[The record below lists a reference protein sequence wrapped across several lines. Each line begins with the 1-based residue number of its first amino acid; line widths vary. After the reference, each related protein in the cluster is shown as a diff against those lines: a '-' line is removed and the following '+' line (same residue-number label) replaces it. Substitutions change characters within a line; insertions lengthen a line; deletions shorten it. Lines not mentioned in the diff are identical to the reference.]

1 MALHL
6 SRIDSDSTRSALR
19 FGVLYGVIGGI
30 VLTTQAIQDPVA
42 TFMESPVGT
51 SIVYLFPIV
60 LLTKIA
66 SLVGYAWAE
75 YRLVTPIVV
84 LAALSF
90 QIVQPQSASL
100 GSPYVRN
107 LFALLFALGVMTA
120 LGVAEY
126 VLRAITGTYPT
137 VTDR

>member
-1 MALHL
+1 MTLHL
-6 SRIDSDSTRSALR
+6 SRIDSDSTRPALR
-19 FGVLYGVIGGI
+19 FGVLYGAVAGI

-42 TFMESPVGT
+42 SFTESPVGT
-51 SIVYLFPIV
+51 SVVYLLVIV
-60 LLTKIA
+60 LSTQIA
-66 SLVGYAWAE
+66 SLVAYAWAE

-90 QIVQPQSASL
+90 EILQPQSSSL
-100 GSPYVRN
+100 GSPYVGN
-107 LFALLFALGVMTA
+107 LFALLLALGATTA

-126 VLRAITGTYPT
+126 VLRAVTGTYPT